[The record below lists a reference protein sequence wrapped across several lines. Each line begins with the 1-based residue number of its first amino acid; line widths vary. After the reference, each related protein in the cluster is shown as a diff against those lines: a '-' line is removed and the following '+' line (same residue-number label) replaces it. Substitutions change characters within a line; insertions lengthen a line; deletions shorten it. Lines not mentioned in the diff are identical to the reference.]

1 MISSVHTADI
11 DASAPM
17 CQKQKSRGVKTSRS
31 LHVWP
36 SAETQSSDQ
45 KQTKKRTIGPVGAT
59 MVGRC
64 FSGSSIRS
72 IHFGRA
78 LHVKRYCTKKIWIRS
93 STFKKVYDAPSAPRV
108 PKASA
113 PKLPGEEWVVLWSS
127 ACKILAARFSEP
139 LRVHGPHTGAMGKT

>member
-1 MISSVHTADI
+1 MYGRR
-11 DASAPM
+11 
-17 CQKQKSRGVKTSRS
+17 QKLNRLTRN
-31 LHVWP
+31 
-36 SAETQSSDQ
+36 
-45 KQTKKRTIGPVGAT
+45 KQKKRTIGPVGAT